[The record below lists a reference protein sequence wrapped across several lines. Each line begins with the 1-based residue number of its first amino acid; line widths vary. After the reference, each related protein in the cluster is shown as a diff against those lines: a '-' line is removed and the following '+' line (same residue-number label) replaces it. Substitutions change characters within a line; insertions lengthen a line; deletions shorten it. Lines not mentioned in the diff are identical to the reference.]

1 MSKLRIGFVGG
12 GGMGQMAHLSNY
24 AVLTDL
30 CEVVALAEVR
40 PESAKLVATRY
51 GIPQVYNNHLEL
63 IANANV
69 DAIVAPQQY
78 RHHPALIPDIL
89 RAGIPVFTE
98 KPLCLTV
105 EAGRE
110 LVRISEETGTLH
122 MVGYHKRSD
131 PAMERAK
138 KEVDAWRAS
147 GDYGKLRSIRVTMP
161 PGDWVAGADK
171 PLSANEPYPALTLEQ
186 GPSDYTEQ
194 QTRELD
200 TFVNYYIHQVNAIR
214 FFLGG
219 ENYKLTFGDRE
230 GVLLVGES
238 DSGITVTLEMAPY
251 SNSIEW
257 HEQVLV
263 SFEKG
268 FVRVDLPAPL
278 VRQQSGKLAIYK
290 DNPDIAPPEIVQPIM
305 PNVSAMRNQ
314 AINFIAAVKGERPAP
329 CTSKEALEDLILAR
343 SYIDFMSRTY
353 WEQPAKA

>member
-24 AVLTDL
+24 AVLKDQ

-40 PESAKLVATRY
+40 PQSAALVARRY
-51 GIPQVYNNHLEL
+51 GIPEVYANHHEL
-63 IANANV
+63 LANVQV

-138 KEVDAWRAS
+138 REVDAWKAS
-147 GDYGKLRSIRVTMP
+147 GDYGKLRSIRVVMP
-161 PGDWVAGADK
+161 PGDWVAGADM
-171 PLSANEPYPALTLEQ
+171 PLSAGDPYPALVLEQ
-186 GPSDYTEQ
+186 GPADYTEQ

-214 FFLGG
+214 FFLG
-219 ENYKLTFGDRE
+219 ENYKLTFGDRA
-230 GVLLVGES
+230 GLLLVGES
-238 DSGITVTLEMAPY
+238 ESGVTVTLEMATY
-251 SNSIEW
+251 HTSIEW
-257 HEQVLV
+257 HEQVLC

-268 FVRVDLPAPL
+268 FVRVDIPAPL
-278 VRQQSGKLAIYK
+278 VRQQAGKVTIYK
-290 DNPDIAPPEIVQPIM
+290 DNPQLGQPEIVQPIM

-314 AINFIAAVKGERPAP
+314 ALNFLAAVRGERPAP

-353 WEQPAKA
+353 GQQPAST